1 LHYQSPLRHI
11 SSLSR
16 IPAGYA
22 LTIQFIY
29 LFLLR
34 TIMDSTSLISS
45 EIDAF
50 YSTASEENRLKLGLG
65 PLEYERNQEL
75 IQRYLSK
82 QSGVIADIGG
92 GPGIYAEWLSLLGHR
107 VYLIDPVLKHIQQAK
122 KRSGRL
128 KTPFQCILAEAQAVG
143 LPDESVDMVILHGP
157 LYHLQIT
164 QHRLNA
170 INEAKRILK
179 KDGIILG
186 FAINFAASAITGLL
200 NGFIHHTDFFEMC
213 KQELKSGVHHPAHN
227 WPGLLP
233 TAYFH
238 KAEEL
243 QQEFESTGLI
253 SVDVIAVESFIW
265 LDKNYFESRADP
277 RKKEKLLE
285 LLRITEKEKS
295 MLGISPHLMI
305 AARKKC

>member
-1 LHYQSPLRHI
+1 
-11 SSLSR
+11 
-16 IPAGYA
+16 
-22 LTIQFIY
+22 
-29 LFLLR
+29 
-34 TIMDSTSLISS
+34 MNSTSFISS

-50 YSTASEENRLKLGLG
+50 YSNVSEENRLKLGLG

-75 IQRYLSK
+75 ILRYLSK
-82 QSGVIADIGG
+82 QNSIIADIGG
-92 GPGIYAEWLSLLGHR
+92 GPGIYAEWLSLLGHH

-122 KRSGRL
+122 KRASRL
-128 KTPFQCILAEAQAVG
+128 QNPFQCICGEAQALS
-143 LPDESVDMVILHGP
+143 LPNESVDMVILHGP
-157 LYHLQIT
+157 LYHLQIK
-164 QHRLNA
+164 QQRLNA

-179 KDGIILG
+179 NNGIILG
-186 FAINFAASAITGLL
+186 FAINFAASSITGLL
-200 NGFIHHTDFFEMC
+200 NGFIHHADFFEMC
-213 KQELKSGVHHPAHN
+213 RQELKNGLHHAAPN

-253 SVDVIAVESFIW
+253 CVDLIAVESFIW
-265 LDKNYFESRADP
+265 LDKHYFESRADP
-277 RKKEKLLE
+277 LKKEKLLE
-285 LLRITEKEKS
+285 LVHLTEKEKS